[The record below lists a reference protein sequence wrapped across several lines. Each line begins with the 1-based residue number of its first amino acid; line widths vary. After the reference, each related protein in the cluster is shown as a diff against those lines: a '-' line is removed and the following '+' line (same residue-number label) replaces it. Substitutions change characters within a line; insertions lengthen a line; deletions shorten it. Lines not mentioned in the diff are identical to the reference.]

1 MPRVQNAGTLRATAE
16 IQDRVSDPLR
26 QIDRQIA
33 GLAGGGASSLLRF
46 ASIGG
51 GALASVG
58 AAALAAGQEYTEA
71 LDIIATGTG
80 ATGAALEGLG
90 DDLEGALG
98 TSSTSAADLASALA
112 ALNTATGETGEGLT
126 TATAAAGRFAQVFEV
141 DAGATAKTTGQILQ
155 QFNLD
160 AADTEHVLD
169 LATAASQRY
178 GVGASAVLEQ
188 VRQFGPVLEN
198 AGFGLEQTVSLFG
211 RLESVGIDVTRVM
224 PGLNGAIRRLA
235 RDGVTDLD
243 GAINSAIEQIR
254 SLDSESEALSIAE
267 RTFGAEGA
275 ARLVAA
281 IRDGAI
287 PAVSELGTEFD
298 DAAGSLVATQREVTT
313 WADLA
318 SASWGRV
325 VGAVGGLFDLSP
337 PDWLTRLLID
347 GRLSDIS
354 IDVNLPDPDAL
365 DLGNLD
371 DVRQGIRDTA
381 TEIGQADLKLAAL
394 QERLDALEGTRAF
407 SSQAPVIREQ
417 IQATEDARG
426 ALVDYQAALERVAEV
441 ASGAVGPVLETA
453 EANAAAASE
462 YAKATGAIAA
472 QILTLPTVTERLR
485 RLQAQHALSARN
497 AELDARAQRAFRD
510 ALEVVT
516 LAARPAFVAL
526 DDTSEAAERL
536 RRANEPLASTT
547 LDLGNAYETLGPGVE
562 RATRLL
568 RAAVSPSEALAQ
580 AEEEAAQRALQA
592 AEAQTVLGASLQ
604 DTGGAISRFG
614 STVGN
619 VDPTIG
625 RFIGGIGLATESV
638 GNLLAAVASG
648 AASGP
653 LGVLNVGLS
662 VASGLFGFFAGGAS
676 EADRELEKF
685 NEEQR
690 ETVDLLADVQ
700 SGAISAGDALQQFA
714 DNAEYAAFQQ
724 QRINEFL
731 PDISREQFDV
741 LRQFEADLISIGV
754 SAEDAAAEV
763 DAIAADGIIDESER
777 QRIADVAQSANDLA
791 DGLDR
796 ARENADSAADAGL
809 RLVANLDARNPF
821 DRWFADAS
829 AALDGLGTDI
839 ESVLGDAL
847 SAADLS
853 EAFQRSQLRPED
865 VTRAADV
872 FGIGAGLEGEGAQTD
887 LLRELGG
894 ADFSA
899 IFDTA
904 ALTDYATALDTLA
917 LSGVDAF
924 EVLANASDEQR
935 AALFGT
941 IEAAVN
947 AGQSIPTA
955 LQPIIEARREQL
967 ATQMMLNEAEQRELD
982 LLNSLPDDAYSDLTR
997 DQQIFL
1003 TGVSAIIEAL
1013 GRDVP
1018 DAIRNLLNPAVES
1031 AADTGAMGAEAI
1043 TAAYDDAD
1051 AERVASA
1058 DDATSE
1064 LIALDRER
1072 VDQAV
1077 QEWERERDAAAGVLD
1092 DVRSMIDSLPGD
1104 RTLDL
1109 NVRVSTTTDGSPVS
1123 DAVLGAVADRLP
1135 DELRRRGYI

>member
-80 ATGAALEGLG
+80 ATGDVLAGLG

-98 TSSTSAADLASALA
+98 TSSTSAADLAQALA

-198 AGFGLEQTVSLFG
+198 AGFGLEQTISLFG
-211 RLESVGIDVTRVM
+211 RLEASGIDVTRVM
-224 PGLNGAIRRLA
+224 PGFNQAIRRLA
-235 RDGVTDLD
+235 NEGVTDLD

-337 PDWLTRLLID
+337 PDWLTRLLFEGSIAPI
-347 GRLSDIS
+347 RIEVEIPDIGS
-354 IDVNLPDPDAL
+354 LDYADVGA
-365 DLGNLD
+365 
-371 DVRQGIRDTA
+371 VRQLFEETA
-381 TEIGQADLKLAAL
+381 AQIENANANLATLQQRLEDL
-394 QERLDALEGTRAF
+394 RGTRAY
-407 SSQAPVIREQ
+407 SSQAPQVIADIETERETL
-417 IQATEDARG
+417 AG
-426 ALVDYQAALERVAEV
+426 LEEQYRQ
-441 ASGAVGPVLETA
+441 LETA
-453 EANAAAASE
+453 LGEVGPAYEAAAEASATVTSE
-462 YAKATGAIAA
+462 YDKATAKLRE
-472 QILTLPTVTERLR
+472 QLSTLPTVAERVR
-485 RLQAQHALSARN
+485 RLQVQHRLSARN

-526 DDTSEAAERL
+526 DDGSEAAERL
-536 RRANEPLASTT
+536 RRANEPLASSTI
-547 LDLGNAYETLGPGVE
+547 DLGDAYETLGPGVE
-562 RATRLL
+562 RAVRLL
-568 RAAVSPSEALAQ
+568 RSAVSPSEALAQ
-580 AEEEAAQRALQA
+580 AEADAAQRALEA
-592 AEAQTVLGASLQ
+592 AEAQAALGASLQ

-662 VASGLFGFFAGGAS
+662 VATGLFGFFSGGAS
-676 EADRELEKF
+676 EADRALEEF

-690 ETVDLLADVQ
+690 ETADLLADVQ

-714 DNAEYAAFQQ
+714 DNAEYAAFQE

-763 DAIAADGIIDESER
+763 DAIAADGIIDEQER

-809 RLVANLDARNPF
+809 RLVANLDSRNPF

-829 AALDGLGTDI
+829 AALDGLGVDI

-894 ADFSA
+894 AEFSA

-904 ALTDYATALDTLA
+904 ALTDYATALETLA

-935 AALFGT
+935 DALFGT

-955 LQPIIEARREQL
+955 LQPIIDARREQL
-967 ATQMMLNEAEQRELD
+967 AAQETLNAEQQRELD

-1018 DAIRNLLNPAVES
+1018 DAITNLLNPAVES
-1031 AADTGAMGAEAI
+1031 AAETGEEGAQAI
-1043 TAAYDDAD
+1043 AQAYDDAD
-1051 AERVASA
+1051 AERLASA
-1058 DDATSE
+1058 GDATAE

-1077 QEWERERDAAAGVLD
+1077 QEWQREHAAAAGVLD
-1092 DVRSMIDSLPGD
+1092 DVRGMIESLPGD

-1109 NVRVSTTTDGSPVS
+1109 AIRISTFTDGNQVS

>member
-1 MPRVQNAGTLRATAE
+1 MPRTQNAGTLRATAE

-26 QIDRQIA
+26 QIDRQIT

-46 ASIGG
+46 AAIGS

-71 LDIIATGTG
+71 LDLIATGTG

-98 TSSTSAADLASALA
+98 TSSTSAADMARALA

-126 TATAAAGRFAQVFEV
+126 IATAAAGRFAQVFEV
-141 DAGATAKTTGQILQ
+141 DAGATAKTTGQILR

-178 GVGASAVLEQ
+178 GGSASAVLSQ
-188 VRQFGPVLEN
+188 VQQFGPVLEN

-235 RDGVTDLD
+235 DEGVTDLD
-243 GAINSAIEQIR
+243 GAINDAIEQIR
-254 SLDSESEALSIAE
+254 SLDSESEALDLAT

-287 PAVSELGTEFD
+287 PAVSELGTEFS
-298 DAAGSLVATQREVTT
+298 DAAGSLIATQREITT

-354 IDVNLPDPDAL
+354 IDINLPDPDAL

-381 TEIGQADLKLAAL
+381 TEIGNADLKLAAL
-394 QERLDALEGTRAF
+394 QERLDALQGTRAF
-407 SSQAPVIREQ
+407 SSQAPIIREQ
-417 IQATEDARG
+417 IQATEDARS
-426 ALVDYQAALERVAEV
+426 ALLDYQAALERVAEV
-441 ASGAVGPVLETA
+441 ASGAVGPVLATA
-453 EANAAAASE
+453 EANAAAATE
-462 YAKATGAIAA
+462 YDKGTAKLRE
-472 QILTLPTVTERLR
+472 QLKTLPTVAERVR
-485 RLQAQHALSARN
+485 RLQVQHRLSARD
-497 AELDARAQRAFRD
+497 AELDAEAQQAFRD

-526 DDTSEAAERL
+526 DDMSLASERL
-536 RRANEPLASTT
+536 QRANEPLASTT
-547 LDLGNAYETLGPGVE
+547 LDLGDAYETLGPGVE

-568 RAAVSPSEALAQ
+568 RAAVSPSDALAESERQQ
-580 AEEEAAQRALQA
+580 AEAARLA
-592 AEAQTVLGASLQ
+592 AEAQTDLASTLQGA
-604 DTGGAISRFG
+604 GGAISRFG
-614 STVGN
+614 SAVGHA
-619 VDPTIG
+619 DED
-625 RFIGGIGLATESV
+625 LAQFAAGVGFAVESV
-638 GNLLAAVASG
+638 GNLLAAVATG
-648 AASGP
+648 GP
-653 LGVLNVGLS
+653 LGILSAGLS
-662 VASGLFGFFAGGAS
+662 LVTGLFGFLNRGAD
-676 EADRELEKF
+676 EARERLEEF
-685 NEEQR
+685 NREQR
-690 ETVDLLADVQ
+690 TTAERLADVQ
-700 SGAISAGDALQQFA
+700 AGAIGAGDALQQFA
-714 DNAEYAAFQQ
+714 DDADYAAFALA
-724 QRINEFL
+724 RGNALL

-741 LRQFEADLISIGV
+741 LREFEADLISIGV

-763 DAIAADGIIDESER
+763 DAIAADGIIDEQER
-777 QRIADVAQSANDLA
+777 ERIASVAQSANDLA
-791 DGLDR
+791 DGMER
-796 ARENADSAADAGL
+796 TREAADNAADAGL
-809 RLVANLDARNPF
+809 RLVANLDSRNPF
-821 DRWFADAS
+821 DKWFADAE
-829 AALDGLGTDI
+829 AALDGLGIDI
-839 ESVLGDAL
+839 ETVLGDAL

-865 VTRAADV
+865 VTRAADT
-872 FGIGAGLEGEGAQTD
+872 FGIGADLEGDGAQED
-887 LLRELGG
+887 LLRSLGG
-894 ADFSA
+894 PDFSA

-904 ALTDYATALDTLA
+904 ALSEYGDALQTLA

-935 AALFGT
+935 QGLFDT
-941 IEAAVN
+941 VAAAVN

-955 LQPIIEARREQL
+955 LMPIIDARREQL
-967 ATQMMLNEAEQRELD
+967 AAQESLNAEQQRELD
-982 LLNSLPDDAYSDLTR
+982 LLSNLPDDAYSDLTK

-1013 GRDVP
+1013 GKEVP
-1018 DAIRNLLNPAVES
+1018 EAISNLLNPAVEDAAATS
-1031 AADTGAMGAEAI
+1031 AEGAADIADAFHVADTERVGSAEDA
-1043 TAAYDDAD
+1043 TAELIQLD
-1051 AERVASA
+1051 AER
-1058 DDATSE
+1058 T
-1064 LIALDRER
+1064 
-1072 VDQAV
+1072 DQAIA
-1077 QEWERERDAAAGVLD
+1077 EWHRERDEAAGVFD
-1092 DVRSMIDSLPGD
+1092 AIHAGIDSLPPERGFEIKA
-1104 RTLDL
+1104 
-1109 NVRVSTTTDGSPVS
+1109 RVTTVTDGNQVS
-1123 DAVLGAVADRLP
+1123 DALLSVIADRLP